1 MEKIIT
7 YYLIR
12 ERLLGKKEE
21 EGQTVGCFLFR
32 NGKWELDDRNT
43 VMDHLHG
50 YEPLEPEGSPYG
62 YGGGSMMDIDE
73 ISEEEA
79 VKVMNR
85 QILDLLITKWNGEF
99 REEKEEWDRHPG
111 WPSKYVETIF
121 ILNGVKLSL
130 LPKDLGYT
138 DNCWDQGFM
147 ETIQG
152 RMKKDLE
159 EYGATGILNIGFID

>member
-1 MEKIIT
+1 
-7 YYLIR
+7 
-12 ERLLGKKEE
+12 
-21 EGQTVGCFLFR
+21 
-32 NGKWELDDRNT
+32 
-43 VMDHLHG
+43 
-50 YEPLEPEGSPYG
+50 
-62 YGGGSMMDIDE
+62 MDIDE

-121 ILNGVKLSL
+121 TLNGAKLCL

-147 ETIQG
+147 ETVQG